1 MFPSHVMDASC
12 NLIWISLINIL
23 FVHQKN
29 KVLHIVYTLPTQWF
43 TMVRFAMVLG
53 KGPSRWANEPSLQ
66 QQIMAKK
73 KMWQWEIIAFH
84 VADAGSK
91 GLMAIDTIAMACQC
105 TSKAIWPF
113 WNYISS
119 QSFSKASWPS
129 MCQWFSKAS
138 WPSMYAIC
146 YMAHIYMFRYWY
158 IGVGL

>member
-1 MFPSHVMDASC
+1 
-12 NLIWISLINIL
+12 
-23 FVHQKN
+23 
-29 KVLHIVYTLPTQWF
+29 
-43 TMVRFAMVLG
+43 MVRFAMVMG

-113 WNYISS
+113 
-119 QSFSKASWPS
+119 
-129 MCQWFSKAS
+129 
-138 WPSMYAIC
+138 
-146 YMAHIYMFRYWY
+146 
-158 IGVGL
+158 

>member
-1 MFPSHVMDASC
+1 MIH
-12 NLIWISLINIL
+12 NG
-23 FVHQKN
+23 
-29 KVLHIVYTLPTQWF
+29 KVCHGSGQRPQQMGQWAI
-43 TMVRFAMVLG
+43 TATADHG
-53 KGPSRWANEPSLQ
+53 Q
-66 QQIMAKK
+66 K

-146 YMAHIYMFRYWY
+146 YMAHIYIYVQILIYWCRFVVVGWFHWYFAEYIVFWIIYRYLLILFCKIKVIFR
-158 IGVGL
+158 